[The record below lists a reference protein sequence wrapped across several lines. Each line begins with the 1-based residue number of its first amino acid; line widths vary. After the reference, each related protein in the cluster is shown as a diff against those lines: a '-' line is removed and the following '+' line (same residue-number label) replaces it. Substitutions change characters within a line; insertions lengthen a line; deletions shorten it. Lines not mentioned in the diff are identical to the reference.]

1 MSQLTLVSWNVR
13 GLNTYGVRT
22 VGQGRT
28 MTRIRELTVEL
39 DSLLHQ
45 YVGPSHEIWLGL
57 QEHKI
62 QIDAERTALRAV
74 RALAPRTLCQ
84 WGWARGTQGGT
95 ALIQYRKPPNPTMTY
110 LPWTLQADTAPAR
123 WQGRWTRQSITWAGS
138 QGYLITIYAPT
149 LDMPAEQNLFYQH
162 IFAMVSDLISNG
174 QEIVLMGDFNI
185 DLNEHPAHRTASFY
199 QHILDLNLQDV
210 IRSRDQE
217 HTWLAT
223 RLGVRTTRRLDKIYI
238 TPKWADLVCHASVER
253 STAFSDHYPCIVTL
267 AHHTQAPRGPGIPR
281 INKILLQDDQFYFE
295 IMQRW
300 SNWRTHKDSYT
311 DCCTWMQEGLAKMLE
326 YSHTYSLNVRREKG
340 RAYRIHQRIVNKLQ
354 LKPHLNH
361 YEQARLQSSQTEL
374 DKLRFERHALAL
386 DSENLWWHQV
396 GERMTKDFFALIPP
410 LKSNSIISEI
420 QDEQGTH
427 TATTPILESGH
438 RFYTS
443 LFQNEPN
450 PEADAAIAKILQ
462 AIPRRLT
469 LAQQHQLDQTPSM
482 EEATNAMQN
491 IRTGSAPGVDGLPI
505 EFWKTFWSLLH
516 VDFYQCILEIWQH
529 GQITGQW
536 AETALILLFKKG
548 DKTQWKNY
556 RPIRLLTVAY
566 KIISK
571 IIQQRLYSVL
581 DCLIGPEQ
589 VGFRANLHINDS
601 ITLIMD
607 IVEKAWR
614 DDIAGFILFWDF
626 EKAFDRMC
634 WAYLRHILIGLG
646 FGPRILTVIMGM
658 IKSLTWYI
666 LINGH
671 KSALGHSSRS
681 LPQGD
686 CMSPI
691 LFLLAHAGLFWLHQH
706 DPRLQGFPLAGSAK
720 GVLLTAGRWGG
731 VQRMSLRGKALIVNQ
746 LLFSKV
752 LYYCLA
758 HPPNDHTIQLIQ
770 RIGSNFVWKQKG
782 LISHTVHGWIS
793 RDMSFMSWLHGGLG
807 LHNIQWRL
815 WSMYAKQVISVYMEV
830 NTHPGCLLAKES
842 LSASYTHANGTSWH
856 LDAGVLGCTLIS
868 YKGLPWYWSRL
879 WLGYHKLKPGRLV
892 FPTTR
897 EEVARQILYFND
909 LIVDN
914 ARKPL
919 GTLHG
924 HNPYAG
930 FLCASPPVLRV
941 LDLYAWQ
948 GDRYRLR
955 AYTEVNAW
963 VQNMPSLHAWNTL
976 IQAIPAT
983 WHAVMM
989 APRKALQP
997 GDWISFYPDGITST
1011 CKGLVRGVLPPAGIQ
1026 VQVADTLPGHNGC
1039 LNQLATLCVCL
1050 PAHQCHRIRMVPWL
1064 VSRSCMFQ
1072 PDPTTPAEAITWL
1085 HVGNT
1090 RLDTLPLDPLEF
1102 GWTLTKGMSRI
1113 SKCLYEYTAEWG
1125 YDILLHENHKLHP
1138 GRPRWGF
1145 QWPGYSWI
1153 KLITLAV
1160 DHPLVDRRATD
1171 IQHLLLHRAIGV
1183 NATLSS
1189 RFHHDATCLCTF
1201 PSETIEHRFLY
1212 CQVSGVWQ
1220 WLFNVWSAWTAL
1232 PHSTLTLSV
1241 RCIIFGMAGTPGEEL
1256 SDSQLAWV
1264 WLRTNMLYAI
1274 WTIRNETVF
1283 KVRHEYTKAAVVRR
1297 FIFLWN
1303 SAMRRAWLLAQ
1314 EQYKVWDPG
1323 PNNDRPSPLEL
1334 FHALL
1339 GRNRVFTC
1347 IPHGDLTRVTW
1358 LPWSHNAPF

>member
-1 MSQLTLVSWNVR
+1 MISSGKGIVTPRWVNHYPFNFLIYFCLLNQYVTTLLFVTGEIEAVSCPCEICPCYCPCTDRRASQFAIVGHADFISVQSYKSDGITGIGFQLFSGASKAARDRDLQLSVYRPFSAEDASRLLQALVREASVNGMVATLYNEMDCFGSTSTTLVCRASR
-13 GLNTYGVRT
+13 
-22 VGQGRT
+22 
-28 MTRIRELTVEL
+28 
-39 DSLLHQ
+39 
-45 YVGPSHEIWLGL
+45 L
-57 QEHKI
+57 Q
-62 QIDAERTALRAV
+62 AV
-74 RALAPRTLCQ
+74 PKECSSR
-84 WGWARGTQGGT
+84 QGGG
-95 ALIQYRKPPNPTMTY
+95 
-110 LPWTLQADTAPAR
+110 AP
-123 WQGRWTRQSITWAGS
+123 
-138 QGYLITIYAPT
+138 
-149 LDMPAEQNLFYQH
+149 
-162 IFAMVSDLISNG
+162 
-174 QEIVLMGDFNI
+174 
-185 DLNEHPAHRTASFY
+185 
-199 QHILDLNLQDV
+199 
-210 IRSRDQE
+210 
-217 HTWLAT
+217 
-223 RLGVRTTRRLDKIYI
+223 
-238 TPKWADLVCHASVER
+238 
-253 STAFSDHYPCIVTL
+253 
-267 AHHTQAPRGPGIPR
+267 
-281 INKILLQDDQFYFE
+281 
-295 IMQRW
+295 
-300 SNWRTHKDSYT
+300 
-311 DCCTWMQEGLAKMLE
+311 
-326 YSHTYSLNVRREKG
+326 
-340 RAYRIHQRIVNKLQ
+340 
-354 LKPHLNH
+354 
-361 YEQARLQSSQTEL
+361 
-374 DKLRFERHALAL
+374 
-386 DSENLWWHQV
+386 
-396 GERMTKDFFALIPP
+396 
-410 LKSNSIISEI
+410 
-420 QDEQGTH
+420 
-427 TATTPILESGH
+427 
-438 RFYTS
+438 
-443 LFQNEPN
+443 
-450 PEADAAIAKILQ
+450 
-462 AIPRRLT
+462 
-469 LAQQHQLDQTPSM
+469 
-482 EEATNAMQN
+482 
-491 IRTGSAPGVDGLPI
+491 
-505 EFWKTFWSLLH
+505 
-516 VDFYQCILEIWQH
+516 
-529 GQITGQW
+529 
-536 AETALILLFKKG
+536 
-548 DKTQWKNY
+548 
-556 RPIRLLTVAY
+556 
-566 KIISK
+566 
-571 IIQQRLYSVL
+571 
-581 DCLIGPEQ
+581 
-589 VGFRANLHINDS
+589 
-601 ITLIMD
+601 
-607 IVEKAWR
+607 
-614 DDIAGFILFWDF
+614 
-626 EKAFDRMC
+626 
-634 WAYLRHILIGLG
+634 
-646 FGPRILTVIMGM
+646 
-658 IKSLTWYI
+658 
-666 LINGH
+666 
-671 KSALGHSSRS
+671 
-681 LPQGD
+681 
-686 CMSPI
+686 
-691 LFLLAHAGLFWLHQH
+691 
-706 DPRLQGFPLAGSAK
+706 
-720 GVLLTAGRWGG
+720 G

-842 LSASYTHANGTSWH
+842 LSAIYTHANGTSWH

-983 WHAVMM
+983 WHALMM

-1153 KLITLAV
+1153 KLITVAV

-1232 PHSTLTLSV
+1232 GTTFHTNAIRALYHIRYGGDPRGGAIQQSTSL
-1241 RCIIFGMAGTPGEEL
+1241 GMA
-1256 SDSQLAWV
+1256 
-1264 WLRTNMLYAI
+1264 
-1274 WTIRNETVF
+1274 
-1283 KVRHEYTKAAVVRR
+1283 
-1297 FIFLWN
+1297 
-1303 SAMRRAWLLAQ
+1303 
-1314 EQYKVWDPG
+1314 
-1323 PNNDRPSPLEL
+1323 PN
-1334 FHALL
+1334 
-1339 GRNRVFTC
+1339 
-1347 IPHGDLTRVTW
+1347 
-1358 LPWSHNAPF
+1358 